1 MQLLRGFTIRL
12 RMLGAIA
19 MVLALLAGV
28 GAAGMTGLLRM
39 QAVNHT
45 LAEGIVPE
53 ASLMAELRT
62 AMGNIRR
69 YEKDMILSY
78 ENQAEVDRYHGL
90 WQATLQQADTLLVEL
105 QPLASAEDLALI
117 ERIQTHL
124 KAYAEAAA
132 PVIRSLRNEAYDS
145 ATVANRLLNRAKE
158 QVRASEGILDE
169 LAQHL
174 AAETQAARAEGLAAM
189 ATAWWVFGGA
199 LALAVVLVVPLTLAN
214 MHSICSPMDQA
225 RALAERIAG
234 GDLTTRMDVVGRD
247 EGAALQTALLRMQ
260 DRLAAL
266 VGTVRESAESIN
278 TASVEVAS
286 GNADLSSRTEQTASN
301 LQQTASS
308 MEQITGSVRNSAEAA
323 RQASALAQDAAGVA
337 QRGGAAVAE
346 VVATMGRI
354 DASSQ
359 KIADIIGT
367 IDGIAFQ
374 TNILALN
381 AAVEAARAGEQ
392 GRGFAVVAGEVRT
405 LAQRSAEAA
414 RQIKTLIGDS
424 VERVGEGSRQVHDAG
439 QTMAQIVDSAQRVT
453 QMISEITQT
462 AQEQSQGIGEV
473 SGAVNELDRMTQ
485 QNAAL
490 VEQSAAAAESL
501 KEQARRLQG
510 VIAGFRVNASA
521 HA

>member
-286 GNADLSSRTEQTASN
+286 GNADLSQRTEQTG
-301 LQQTASS
+301 QQPAADRQRPWSRWAPLGA
-308 MEQITGSVRNSAEAA
+308 QQRRGRAA
-323 RQASALAQDAAGVA
+323 RPAPWRRTAAGVA
-337 QRGGAAVAE
+337 QRGGAVVAE
-346 VVATMGRI
+346 VVATMGR
-354 DASSQ
+354 SESQ
-359 KIADIIGT
+359 QPHRRHHRHHRRHRLPDQHPGAERRG
-367 IDGIAFQ
+367 GGRPCR
-374 TNILALN
+374 
-381 AAVEAARAGEQ
+381 RAGPRLRRG
-392 GRGFAVVAGEVRT
+392 GRRGAHAGA
-405 LAQRSAEAA
+405 AQRRGGA
-414 RQIKTLIGDS
+414 RDQDP
-424 VERVGEGSRQVHDAG
+424 
-439 QTMAQIVDSAQRVT
+439 
-453 QMISEITQT
+453 
-462 AQEQSQGIGEV
+462 
-473 SGAVNELDRMTQ
+473 DR
-485 QNAAL
+485 
-490 VEQSAAAAESL
+490 
-501 KEQARRLQG
+501 
-510 VIAGFRVNASA
+510 
-521 HA
+521 